1 MLLAALLMGPIP
13 AAAAPSPVVSSAEA
27 PEDLRYLSVNAGLGA
42 LAAGLSRAVRGDFS
56 PGAFLQGALGGA
68 VSYSGKRLG
77 GEAFDGAGLLGRQLA
92 ALGSS
97 VVRSAAQGGGVLDTL
112 FVPVGPGWLQLGT
125 AARASYRVD
134 VEQVAWVAYGFTRPH
149 LDFDLGASLSSGAF
163 VFAGD
168 ERLRGE
174 DDDALGRA
182 APGVIS
188 LRRLGDTRDAATL
201 AHERVHIAQ
210 LDHLKI
216 VAGRPLEGWFRELWG
231 IPSSGSFWGR
241 VEAGVGH
248 YPFLWLLTAPWPA
261 HGSRP
266 LEREA
271 EFIEA
276 KRAGG

>member
-1 MLLAALLMGPIP
+1 MMSAALLVGAVPAGAALSVGATGPG
-13 AAAAPSPVVSSAEA
+13 
-27 PEDLRYLSVNAGLGA
+27 DLRYLSVNAGLGG

-77 GEAFDGAGLLGRQLA
+77 GEAFDGAGFLGRQLA

-112 FVPVGPGWLQLGT
+112 FVPLGPGWLQVATGS
-125 AARASYRVD
+125 RPSYRLD
-134 VEQVAWVAYGFTRPH
+134 VEQVVWVVYGFTRPH
-149 LDFDLGASLSSGAF
+149 LDFDLGESLSSGAF

-174 DDDALGRA
+174 DDHALGRA

-188 LRRLGDTRDAATL
+188 LRRVGDQRDAATI

-216 VAGRPLEGWFRELWG
+216 VAGRPFEGWLREQWR

-261 HGSRP
+261 HESRP